1 MSIEYELAN
10 FFTKIRYED
19 LPQSVVNA
27 AKRDI
32 IDTIGVALAGSNA
45 SGARELVELF
55 NDFGSTGK
63 CSTFVY
69 DNTMPPHSAALVNST
84 MAHALDLDDIH
95 EPGNLHVGITIVP
108 AALAISEYLG
118 NVNGKELIMAVVL
131 GIETAARMGLAT
143 RAWGGWLLTPLYG
156 CFGAAT
162 TASKLLGFDNEGM
175 VNAWGI
181 AYSQAAGNMECIR
194 SGALAKRIQPGF
206 AASAGVIS
214 ALMASKGITGAQE
227 SMGGLHGIFNLYQK
241 GNYDPDALTANL
253 GKTFEVLRLG
263 FKPYPC
269 CRVQHCAID
278 AALEIAGEENVFL
291 DEIDDILVEVS
302 QRAYDDLCVPTEIKQ
317 EPRTI
322 VDAQFSIP
330 YGVATAL
337 TRKKVLIE
345 DYTDEAIKRTEVLR
359 TLGKIRAM
367 ASEDMTQLAT
377 RERREPC
384 RLTVKSGDKIFTTT
398 VDTAKGD
405 PRNPMSNREIEL
417 KFRDC
422 AAYAMLP
429 NITIEEAFKTLN
441 TLETIDNVSCTL
453 KLARTNGEVGNE

>member
-1 MSIEYELAN
+1 MSIEYELAD
-10 FFTKIRYED
+10 FFTKSRYED

-32 IDTIGVALAGSNA
+32 IDTIGVALAGSSA
-45 SGARELVELF
+45 SGAKELVELF

-69 DNTMPPHSAALVNST
+69 NNTMPPHSAALVNST

-118 NVNGKELIMAVVL
+118 NVNGKELITAVVL

-162 TASKLLGFDNEGM
+162 AASKLLGLDSEGM

-214 ALMASKGITGAQE
+214 ALMASKGVTGARE

-337 TRKKVLIE
+337 TRKKVVIE
-345 DYTDEAIKRTEVLR
+345 DYTEEAIERADVLC
-359 TLGKIRAM
+359 TLGKIRAVVSPEM
-367 ASEDMTQLAT
+367 NEIAA

-384 RLTVKSGDKIFTTT
+384 RITVKAGGKMRTTT

-405 PRNPMSNREIEL
+405 PRNPMSDREIEF

-422 AAYAMLP
+422 AAHARLSEDS
-429 NITIEEAFKTLN
+429 IDQAIQTLG
-441 TLETIDNVSCTL
+441 TLETVDDVSRIL
-453 KLARTNGEVGNE
+453 KFGKTQTGGNE